1 MIPFLILYAGL
12 IIECLAILVFI
23 LVGDTSLK
31 SHVSQSYSMQKKYF
45 IASSCLN
52 IFTPSFQKL
61 FLRKAMSPLV
71 DCSFVLFLDFIE
83 SFTLSQPIIFRC
95 KFHWE
100 EEGSLS
106 RGAPCSLL
114 PPLVF
119 RKRDL
124 QKHGETDQH
133 SFCKIF
139 VSLQMVEKSRQ
150 SPESRDIFELQYQ
163 TNCSVNVS
171 YNFTNSDLQDGDNK
185 VWTCELKIKS
195 KLRAG
200 FVMKIYTFWNIPF
213 LKSFWFC
220 R

>member
-31 SHVSQSYSMQKKYF
+31 SHVSQSYSLQKKYF

-71 DCSFVLFLDFIE
+71 DRSFVLFLDFIE
-83 SFTLSQPIIFRC
+83 SFTLSQPINSRC

-106 RGAPCSLL
+106 RGAPSSLL

-119 RKRDL
+119 CKRDL
-124 QKHGETDQH
+124 QKHGETDH
-133 SFCKIF
+133 FSFLYNFCFSPDGWEVEAKPWVKRYLWASVSNQLFRQRF
-139 VSLQMVEKSRQ
+139 VQFHEFR
-150 SPESRDIFELQYQ
+150 SPRWWQQ
-163 TNCSVNVS
+163 SVNIS
-171 YNFTNSDLQDGDNK
+171 TED
-185 VWTCELKIKS
+185 
-195 KLRAG
+195 
-200 FVMKIYTFWNIPF
+200 
-213 LKSFWFC
+213 
-220 R
+220 